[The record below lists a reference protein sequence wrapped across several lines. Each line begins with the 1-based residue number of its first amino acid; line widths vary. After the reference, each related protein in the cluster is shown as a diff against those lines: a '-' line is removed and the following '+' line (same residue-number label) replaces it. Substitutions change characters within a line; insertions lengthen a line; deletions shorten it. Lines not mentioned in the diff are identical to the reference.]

1 MMCIQTPGSF
11 VFAASLM
18 MRLGWPGWSTWGLFL
33 FTGCL
38 QGCLLVMSIVFEVRN
53 RSKRPKDMGNAED
66 EADSYYD
73 DGRADAHEPN
83 NEETPLLG
91 NQNSRQ

>member
-53 RSKRPKDMGNAED
+53 RSNMLKELGDGGE
-66 EADSYYD
+66 EVDSYYD
-73 DGRADAHEPN
+73 DGGANGPERSDEQ
-83 NEETPLLG
+83 TPLLG
-91 NQNSRQ
+91 DQDNRH